1 MAITRPELSIDRDFT
16 IVRNAWARDGR
27 LSLRARG
34 LLVQLLSHRP
44 GWTVTTESLMRDNPE
59 GRDSIRGAVREL
71 EGVGY
76 LKRQR
81 QRRGNRLGGVDYILQ
96 EPPASCDGFSGVGNL
111 GVGPLGVEEPTDKED
126 YSKNTR
132 EKKTRE
138 ASSSPGGDGGRY
150 SPEFLEWWEHY
161 PRKQDKG
168 AAYRAFQKIRDT
180 PLETLIEGADRYTQD
195 PNREPRFTKHAATWL
210 RARAWEDETPLPAR
224 NTKPTSRDRLA
235 QIQALKGGDQWTE
248 QTSLTS

>member
-27 LSLRARG
+27 MSLRARG
-34 LLVQLLSHRP
+34 LLLQLYSHRP
-44 GWTVTTESLMRDNPE
+44 GWEVTVESLVRVNPE
-59 GRDSIRGAVREL
+59 GRDAVRSAIQEL
-71 EGVGY
+71 EENGY
-76 LKRQR
+76 LVRQKRR
-81 QRRGNRLGGVDYILQ
+81 EGTKFAGMDYIVQ
-96 EPPASCDGFSGVGNL
+96 DPSIPSVGFSDVGSTD
-111 GVGPLGVEEPTDKED
+111 VGEPTYKED
-126 YSKNTR
+126 YSKNTIQ
-132 EKKTRE
+132 KKTRE
-138 ASSSPGGDGGRY
+138 ASSSPAGDGGRY
-150 SPEFLEWWEHY
+150 SADFLAWWEHY

-235 QIQALKGGDQWTE
+235 QIQALKGGDPWTE